1 MIIEALL
8 RFHYLEMSYNPYQ
21 NSNHYSPYFHQIQG
35 QDGRGQYQDQT
46 RNNASYRSNEYQ
58 PLSAFQ
64 SNQHQQTSAPQ
75 STPVNAYASQGYGS
89 ARSQDTRGACS
100 SSGRSVDTSALG
112 NLAYASSL
120 GRDNTSFAQNTSG
133 YNNTESQMN
142 FAGSAHYSS
151 RQTTNGGPTDV
162 SSEVVN
168 ARSQQA
174 TPLPSHGYSTGR
186 DASYQGHQTYL
197 GAQAQVYAPATTS
210 QASKSSANSQNSNE
224 TIRPASAQ
232 AIHDKHSR
240 TASQASHAAITR
252 VNQSAST
259 MPRRQSADINGSEQP
274 RIQSPL
280 QPGNKSSGIVKDPSV
295 TMVQPRQVVHGAPGS
310 ASSKAKA
317 QKPPSTVS
325 FSRFSRSAP
334 AKNAQ
339 QSPIGDSQVDSNN
352 SRISTPVGNQFPTTV
367 DPSQVFNH
375 HEYSRRQAAAAE
387 AEASKNKATEG
398 GQAATPMK
406 DNATIH
412 ARSGSSQETPSRQQN
427 ETPLSN
433 KGQTSNADPETAK
446 KMQME
451 LEMKQ
456 MIEKMRDY
464 KSKDPSLFTQ
474 IWEQVKKV
482 NTCNVLLYSLR

>member
-1 MIIEALL
+1 MVIEALL
-8 RFHYLEMSYNPYQ
+8 RFQYLEMSYNPYQ
-21 NSNHYSPYFHQIQG
+21 NSNNYSPYFQQIQG
-35 QDGRGQYQDQT
+35 QDGRGQYQDQA
-46 RNNASYRSNEYQ
+46 RNSASYQSNDYQ

-89 ARSQDTRGACS
+89 ARSQDPRGAYS

-133 YNNTESQMN
+133 YNNTESHMS

-151 RQTTNGGPTDV
+151 GRTTNGGPTDV

-174 TPLPSHGYSTGR
+174 TPLPSHGYSSGR
-186 DASYQGHQTYL
+186 DAGYQGHQTYL

-210 QASKSSANSQNSNE
+210 QASKSSATSQNSNE
-224 TIRPASAQ
+224 TVRPASGQ
-232 AIHDKHSR
+232 ATHDEHSR
-240 TASQASHAAITR
+240 TASQASHAAIKR

-280 QPGNKSSGIVKDPSV
+280 QPVNQSSGTVTDPSV
-295 TMVQPRQVVHGAPGS
+295 TTVQPRQVVHGAPGR

-317 QKPPSTVS
+317 QKPSTAS

-334 AKNAQ
+334 AKNAH
-339 QSPIGDSQVDSNN
+339 QSSTGNSQVDSNN
-352 SRISTPVGNQFPTTV
+352 SRTSTPVGNEFPTTV

-387 AEASKNKATEG
+387 AEASKKKPTEPV
-398 GQAATPMK
+398 QVATPVK
-406 DNATIH
+406 DSATSH
-412 ARSGSSQETPSRQQN
+412 ARAKSSQETPSWQQN
-427 ETPLSN
+427 ETTSSN
-433 KGQTSNADPETAK
+433 KAQSSNADPDTAK
-446 KMQME
+446 KLQME

-482 NTCNVLLYSLR
+482 NISNVLL

>member
-1 MIIEALL
+1 
-8 RFHYLEMSYNPYQ
+8 MSYNGYQ
-21 NSNHYSPYFHQIQG
+21 HSNNYSPYFQQIQG
-35 QDGRGQYQDQT
+35 QDGRGQYQDQA
-46 RNNASYRSNEYQ
+46 RNTASYQSNEYQ

-89 ARSQDTRGACS
+89 ARSQDPRGAYPS
-100 SSGRSVDTSALG
+100 RGGSVDTSALG

-133 YNNTESQMN
+133 YNSTESHMN
-142 FAGSAHYSS
+142 FAGTAHYSS
-151 RQTTNGGPTDV
+151 GRTTNGGPTDV

-174 TPLPSHGYSTGR
+174 TPLPSQGYSSGR
-186 DASYQGHQTYL
+186 GAGYQGHQTYL

-210 QASKSSANSQNSNE
+210 QASKSSATSQNSDE
-224 TIRPASAQ
+224 TVRPASSQ
-232 AIHDKHSR
+232 ATHDKHSR

-280 QPGNKSSGIVKDPSV
+280 QPVNQSSGIVTDPSV
-295 TMVQPRQVVHGAPGS
+295 TTVQPRQVVHES
-310 ASSKAKA
+310 AGSKAKA
-317 QKPPSTVS
+317 QKPPSAAS
-325 FSRFSRSAP
+325 FSRSGP
-334 AKNAQ
+334 ANYAY
-339 QSPIGDSQVDSNN
+339 QSSTGNSQVDSNN
-352 SRISTPVGNQFPTTV
+352 SRTSTPVGNQFPTTV

-387 AEASKNKATEG
+387 VEASKNRPTDG
-398 GQAATPMK
+398 VQVATPVK
-406 DNATIH
+406 DSATSH
-412 ARSGSSQETPSRQQN
+412 VRSGSSQETPSWQQN
-427 ETPLSN
+427 ETASSN
-433 KGQTSNADPETAK
+433 KAQSSNTDPDTAK
-446 KMQME
+446 KLQME

-482 NTCNVLLYSLR
+482 NTSDVFLWSLQ

>member
-1 MIIEALL
+1 MVIEALL
-8 RFHYLEMSYNPYQ
+8 RFQYLEMSYNGYQ
-21 NSNHYSPYFHQIQG
+21 NSNYSPYFQQIQA
-35 QDGRGQYQDQT
+35 QDGRGQYQDQA
-46 RNNASYRSNEYQ
+46 RNSASYQSNEYQ

-64 SNQHQQTSAPQ
+64 SNQHQQASAPQ
-75 STPVNAYASQGYGS
+75 STPVSAYAGQGYGS
-89 ARSQDTRGACS
+89 ARSQDPRGAYP

-133 YNNTESQMN
+133 YNSTESHMN

-151 RQTTNGGPTDV
+151 GRTTNGGPTDV
-162 SSEVVN
+162 SSEVIN
-168 ARSQQA
+168 PRSQQA
-174 TPLPSHGYSTGR
+174 TPLPSHGYSSGR
-186 DASYQGHQTYL
+186 DAGYQGHQAYL
-197 GAQAQVYAPATTS
+197 GAQAQVYASATSS
-210 QASKSSANSQNSNE
+210 QASRSSANSQNPTE
-224 TIRPASAQ
+224 IVRPASGQ
-232 AIHDKHSR
+232 ATHNKHSR
-240 TASQASHAAITR
+240 MASQSSHAAITR
-252 VNQSAST
+252 ANQSAST

-274 RIQSPL
+274 RVQSPL
-280 QPGNKSSGIVKDPSV
+280 QPVNQSSGIVTDPSM
-295 TMVQPRQVVHGAPGS
+295 TTAQTRQVVYGAPGS

-317 QKPPSTVS
+317 QNPPSTAS
-325 FSRFSRSAP
+325 FSRSAP
-334 AKNAQ
+334 AKNAH
-339 QSPIGDSQVDSNN
+339 QSSSGDSQVGSNN
-352 SRISTPVGNQFPTTV
+352 SRTSTPVGNQFPTTV

-406 DNATIH
+406 DNATSH

-427 ETPLSN
+427 ETASSN
-433 KGQTSNADPETAK
+433 KGQSNNADPDTAK

-482 NTCNVLLYSLR
+482 NTSNVLL